1 MVNSILLYFNKYITN
16 YSFVLNAWHMTDQ
29 GEREWLAMSVA
40 HWAGIG
46 REDTGKQVRQ
56 WNEELQLIIMGN
68 FSPQG
73 RGDRN
78 NFASKTAVTQ
88 FLFPLR
94 LLLSS
99 LGLIMLLIRISSFS
113 VEINVNFY
121 ISWAILF
128 NVIKTTKSFPNTSL
142 IAHLNMQILVD
153 N

>member
-1 MVNSILLYFNKYITN
+1 
-16 YSFVLNAWHMTDQ
+16 MTDQ
-29 GEREWLAMSVA
+29 GEREWLVMSVA
-40 HWAGIG
+40 HWTGIG
-46 REDTGKQVRQ
+46 REDTGKQVRH
-56 WNEELQLIIMGN
+56 WNEELQLLIMGM
-68 FSPQG
+68 FDYQG

-78 NFASKTAVTQ
+78 DFASKTAVTQ
-88 FLFPLR
+88 SLFPLR

-99 LGLIMLLIRISSFS
+99 LGLIMILIWISSFS
-113 VEINVNFY
+113 VEKLYDIFIHGMAINVNFY